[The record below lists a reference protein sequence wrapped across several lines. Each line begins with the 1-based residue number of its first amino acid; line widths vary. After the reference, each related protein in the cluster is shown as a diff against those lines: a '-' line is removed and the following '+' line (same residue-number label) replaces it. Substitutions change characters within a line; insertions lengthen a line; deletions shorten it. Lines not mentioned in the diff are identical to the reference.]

1 MIEDAFERF
10 GCRRTPS
17 HRDGNM
23 VGELNHLDHDGGK
36 MMRTI
41 GDKIVNFALALPS
54 SANRKGWA

>member
-1 MIEDAFERF
+1 
-10 GCRRTPS
+10 
-17 HRDGNM
+17 M